1 MEFKRTFNFIEFNL
15 CKLLINFNNI
25 QNDDEMKKQ
34 LITSNV
40 YAAEEWFEQ
49 VSIEAQ
55 PQLTAR

>member
-1 MEFKRTFNFIEFNL
+1 MIEFNL
-15 CKLLINFNNI
+15 YKLLINFNNVK
-25 QNDDEMKKQ
+25 NDDEMKKQ

-55 PQLTAR
+55 PQLAAR